1 MKKAIALLAV
11 SATFAGS
18 YMYMLNGVKRPSEPA
33 TVCQVSFRT
42 ELDRLEAQVVMDMAE
57 RKTKIQD
64 NHSLDWSAEE
74 AEILKKIAM
83 AEAEGES
90 TEGKALVML
99 VVLNRVWSNEFPNTI
114 KEVVFQE
121 NQFSTVFDGGRYWT
135 TTPNEDCDAA
145 LRLIEQ
151 GYDESKGALYFE
163 SINGECWHSNNLEFL
178 FKEGN
183 HRFYK

>member
-1 MKKAIALLAV
+1 MKKTIALFTAAAV
-11 SATFAGS
+11 FAGS
-18 YMYMLNGVKRPSEPA
+18 YAYTINHVKPAEPA
-33 TVCQVSFRT
+33 PVCQVSFRT
-42 ELDRLEAQVVMDMAE
+42 ELDRLEAQIVMDMAE
-57 RKTKIQD
+57 RKPKIQET
-64 NHSLDWSAEE
+64 HSLDWSAED

-90 TEGKALVML
+90 TEGKALVIL

-121 NQFSTVFDGGRYWT
+121 NQFSTVLDGGRYWT

-151 GYDESKGALYFE
+151 GYDESEGALYFE
-163 SINGECWHSNNLEFL
+163 SINNECWHSNNLEFL